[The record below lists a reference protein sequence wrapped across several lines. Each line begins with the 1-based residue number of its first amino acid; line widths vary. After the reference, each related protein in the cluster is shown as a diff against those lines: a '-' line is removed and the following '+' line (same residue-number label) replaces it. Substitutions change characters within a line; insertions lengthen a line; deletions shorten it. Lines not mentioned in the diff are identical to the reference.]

1 MICRLSIVGALAGAI
16 SVFWLLE
23 VSSVWGFFLFFFG
36 FSGCSCCFGLAC
48 FGWLRGRSFFGVFQV
63 FVFWILVQV
72 MVGILTPFLSLV
84 FFPFGP
90 LAFSVLG
97 PFNLCNSFL
106 KINKSLA

>member
-1 MICRLSIVGALAGAI
+1 MPLVYC
-16 SVFWLLE
+16 
-23 VSSVWGFFLFFFG
+23 WGFSWSYFRFLVVGGFVGLGFFFFG